1 MDSIDYSVIIRTTGN
16 AHEKY
21 QKLLD
26 SISQL
31 DPQPR
36 EVLVVL
42 PEGYALPE
50 ERLGWETFLFCP
62 KGMVRQRLTGIN
74 ACHTEYA
81 LICDDDVSFPADFVK
96 KLHAPLAE
104 GRGAFSA
111 APLYSFLPEGL
122 EAVICTV
129 MASAV
134 PTLLHRRTRYVS
146 VLKSTGYS
154 YNRHLDRA
162 SGRYYESQSVAWTCF
177 YADVHAMK
185 ELKLEEETW
194 LDAHGYSALDDQ
206 TMFYKAWLMEM
217 KTIVVADAEYEHLDG
232 KTSTRNNK
240 PDVLFSRSYN
250 RLVFWHRFLYSQQSD
265 LFGRISAQ
273 AAFCYRLVWIGIW
286 NQLSILRHRATKA
299 DVSISRTGLHAARE
313 YLRSDEYR
321 KLPPI
326 VRG

>member
-42 PEGYALPE
+42 PEGYAPPE

-81 LICDDDVSFPADFVK
+81 LICDDDVSFPPDFVK
-96 KLHAPLAE
+96 KLHEPLAE
-104 GRGAFSA
+104 GCGVFSA

-122 EAVICTV
+122 EAVICII

-134 PTLLHRRTRYVS
+134 PTVFHRRTRYVS

-154 YNRHLDRA
+154 YNRHLDRS

-177 YADVHAMK
+177 YADIHAMR
-185 ELKLEEETW
+185 KLELEKESW
-194 LDAHGYSALDDQ
+194 LDSHGYSAMDDQ
-206 TMFYKAWLMEM
+206 TMFYKAWLMGM

-240 PDVLFSRSYN
+240 TSVLYSRSFN
-250 RLVFWHRFLYSQQSD
+250 RLVFWHRFIYSRQKKVW
-265 LFGRISAQ
+265 GKISARL
-273 AAFCYRLVWIGIW
+273 AFSYFIAMYFLWEHISVLRKRL
-286 NQLSILRHRATKA
+286 SKA
-299 DVSISRTGLHAARE
+299 DLESSKKGFADGKMYLKTKEYNSIQKNGM
-313 YLRSDEYR
+313 
-321 KLPPI
+321 
-326 VRG
+326 